1 VENLAKGDGFMS
13 WPGHDDT
20 SYSFVE
26 WRPRFRW
33 TWKRLLRWMK
43 DIHVRVFH
51 GPNRDRK
58 LDVKEN

>member
-1 VENLAKGDGFMS
+1 MS

-33 TWKRLLRWMK
+33 IWKRLFCWMK

-58 LDVKEN
+58 LDVKEIDPGRILYALL